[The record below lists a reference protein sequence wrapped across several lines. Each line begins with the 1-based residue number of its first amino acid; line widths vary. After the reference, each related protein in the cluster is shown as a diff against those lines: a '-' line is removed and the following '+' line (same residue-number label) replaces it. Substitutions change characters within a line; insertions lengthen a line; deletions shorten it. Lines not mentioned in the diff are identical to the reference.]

1 MTEPEFSAALSSGA
15 IKSEDS
21 AATEPEGGAPTPV
34 TQSYSLAQF
43 VPILLQL
50 QSTQSYLTAAPTY
63 VPQTFQEQIQF
74 VYTGG
79 KYYLYLYINNQW
91 NSIALSAP
99 SMVFGTS
106 GRFGG
111 GGVVTVTNSAI
122 TTSSV
127 IIFSRNFAG
136 GTLGEINIF
145 SQSAGSVTFSSSSST
160 DTSSLNYLILN
171 P

>member
-1 MTEPEFSAALSSGA
+1 MTGPEFTAALSSGA
-15 IKSEDS
+15 IKAEDS

-34 TQSYSLAQF
+34 TPSYSLSQF
-43 VPILLQL
+43 VPVLLQL
-50 QSTQSYLTAAPTY
+50 QSTQQYLSAAPTA

-79 KYYLYLYINNQW
+79 VYYLYLYFNNQW

-99 SMVFGTS
+99 SMVFGAT
-106 GRFGG
+106 GRMSGG
-111 GGVVTVTNSAI
+111 GVTVTNSAI

-127 IIFSRNFAG
+127 IIFSRNFAF

-145 SQSAGSVTFSSSSST
+145 SQSAGSVTFSSSNVA
-160 DTSSLNYLILN
+160 DTSTLNYLVLN
-171 P
+171 H